1 MQQQLQPQALP
12 NNSESLE
19 APLSPPPNAVPS
31 NSSHLAD
38 EDGGGPS
45 TSASSAKKRKPRSSS
60 WSPAK
65 KKHTKGKEKEF
76 LIAPPLLGSAPL
88 PAILAQGGAQ
98 LATGGPVAGGNIGMV
113 SHSRHVGLL
122 PVQSPSPSKQDKDGG
137 RTLTNGSGVVED
149 AFGPVTASMN
159 LSGKQKKTGKKERE
173 RERVKRDLL
182 IGKSVER
189 VEEVGKLAA
198 SRGHAVDEKLD
209 YEDDH
214 VHERDNDDEDDEDD
228 AGYLDD
234 LSILQPP
241 PRRKKGK
248 DVAHIHNMAGIAGGG
263 AYKSTP
269 GSPKRR
275 REFDDIHV
283 DQDGGGGHGHG
294 RESLG
299 AEDVEDNA
307 GCGGGVPDI
316 APDGSIDKK
325 QIPTKRVKGLTRVRS
340 VPELGEEEPTLRAP
354 EGTVTVLPGKS
365 KFKNP
370 KTKPAASSSSSSSA
384 PATTLNNSSG
394 GVDADQPRTKHSRL
408 IALAKKLRQFFPD
421 QRQELRRITVQL
433 ERQAMGK
440 SKKRTFLTSGSGGSG
455 GSAQLAPKSMPIFV
469 PSVGKSR
476 RTLHHRT
483 GSESTV
489 VDMDHLIEGGNA
501 VDGDGVPEI
510 DEDEDEELDPRGRPA
525 KKNDVLIHVFIDQL
539 SCWLSFFLKFCIFR

>member
-65 KKHTKGKEKEF
+65 KKHSKGKEKEF

-88 PAILAQGGAQ
+88 PAISAQGGTQ
-98 LATGGPVAGGNIGMV
+98 LAVAGGNTGMV
-113 SHSRHVGLL
+113 SHSKPVGLL
-122 PVQSPSPSKQDKDGG
+122 SVQSSSKQDKDGG

-149 AFGPVTASMN
+149 EFGPVNTASMN

-182 IGKSVER
+182 IGKSVEM

-198 SRGHAVDEKLD
+198 SRGHAVDEKLE

-214 VHERDNDDEDDEDD
+214 VHERDDEDEDEDDEDD
-228 AGYLDD
+228 AGSLDD

-283 DQDGGGGHGHG
+283 DQDGGGGHGPG

-299 AEDVEDNA
+299 DEEVEDNA
-307 GCGGGVPDI
+307 GGGGVPDI
-316 APDGSIDKK
+316 APDGSIDRK

-354 EGTVTVLPGKS
+354 EATVTVSPGKS

-384 PATTLNNSSG
+384 PATTLNSSG
-394 GVDADQPRTKHSRL
+394 GVDVDQPRTKRNRL
-408 IALAKKLRQFFPD
+408 IVLAKKLRQFFPD
-421 QRQELRRITVQL
+421 QRQELRRVTVQL

-440 SKKRTFLTSGSGGSG
+440 GKKRTFLTSGSGGSG
-455 GSAQLAPKSMPIFV
+455 GSAQLAPKSMPISV
-469 PSVGKSR
+469 PSVRKSR

-489 VDMDHLIEGGNA
+489 VDMDDHHLIEGGNA
-501 VDGDGVPEI
+501 VDGDSIPEI

-539 SCWLSFFLKFCIFR
+539 SYWLSFKFCIFR